1 LYEAIVIKQKE
12 MLVFGTQMHLI
23 TFLFICTETVVLFY
37 LIIYRLARPDDKNT
51 SLNIIL
57 ISLLIFYNLTG
68 GLLPDSNLP
77 GSYYLQTSI
86 AYATGFITP
95 CYFPY
100 YVYHAFYLQKMKFH
114 AYKGVFI
121 FLISPYVIFVFLFV
135 SSGHL
140 ETAKKLLIIPAVY
153 ALCVIISLINAVRY
167 KYKSNFKT
175 RGAKE
180 EMAVSFLSL
189 TPWVGL
195 PVIDYFNM
203 GQAVEAATTNS
214 GFLLL
219 LALQLK
225 QHIAMVKAEHLRLI
239 ESEEKLIGWNEKL
252 QEEVDKRTKEIERL
266 STDERIL
273 VGCRQYQLTNRERE
287 IAGLICKG
295 SSYKQIAESLY
306 IAERTV
312 TKHVQNIFDKVKVSS
327 KLELLNKLGSVP
339 TN

>member
-1 LYEAIVIKQKE
+1 

-23 TFLFICTETVVLFY
+23 TFLFICIETVVLFY
-37 LIIYRLARPDDKNT
+37 LLIYRLARPDDKT
-51 SLNIIL
+51 TLLNIIL

-100 YVYHAFYLQKMKFH
+100 YVYHAFYLEKMKFH
-114 AYKGVFI
+114 AYRGVFI
-121 FLISPYVIFVFLFV
+121 FLISPYIIFVFLFV
-135 SSGHL
+135 SSGQL
-140 ETAKKLLIIPAVY
+140 ETAKRLLIIPAVY
-153 ALCVIISLINAVRY
+153 AVSVIITLIKAVRY
-167 KYKSNFKT
+167 KYKNSFRTKE
-175 RGAKE
+175 AKE

-203 GQAVEAATTNS
+203 GQAIEAATTNT

-225 QHIAMVKAEHLRLI
+225 QHISKVKAEYQRLI
-239 ESEEKLIGWNEKL
+239 ESEEKLLGWNEKL
-252 QEEVDKRTKEIERL
+252 QEEVEKRTKEIERL
-266 STDERIL
+266 SIEEKIL
-273 VGCRQYQLTNRERE
+273 EGCRLYQLTNRERQ
-287 IAGLICKG
+287 IAGLMCRG
-295 SSYKQIAESLY
+295 SSYKQIAENLF

-312 TKHVQNIFDKVKVSS
+312 TKHVQNIFEKVKVSN
-327 KLELLNKLGSVP
+327 KLELLNKLGIVSV
-339 TN
+339 N

>member
-1 LYEAIVIKQKE
+1 LYEAGVIKQKE
-12 MLVFGTQMHLI
+12 MLVFGTQMHFI
-23 TFLFICTETVVLFY
+23 TFLFICIETVVLFY
-37 LIIYRLARPDDKNT
+37 LVIYRLARPDDKNT

-57 ISLLIFYNLTG
+57 ICLLIFYNLTG
-68 GLLPDSNLP
+68 GLLPDEKLP
-77 GSYYLQTSI
+77 GSYFLQESI

-100 YVYHAFYLQKMKFH
+100 YVYHAFSLEKMKFH
-114 AYKGVFI
+114 AYRGVFI
-121 FLISPYVIFVFLFV
+121 FLILPYIIFVFFFV
-135 SSGHL
+135 SSGNL
-140 ETAKKLLIIPAVY
+140 EAAKKLLIIPAVY
-153 ALCVIISLINAVRY
+153 ALCVIITLIIAVRY
-167 KYKSNFKT
+167 KYKNSFKT
-175 RGAKE
+175 KAARE

-203 GQAVEAATTNS
+203 GQAVEATTTNS

-239 ESEEKLIGWNEKL
+239 ESEEKLLGWNEKL
-252 QEEVDKRTKEIERL
+252 QEEVEKRTREIERL
-266 STDERIL
+266 SAEEKIL
-273 VGCRQYQLTNRERE
+273 EGSKQYQLTNRERE
-287 IAGLICKG
+287 IAGFICRG
-295 SSYKQIAESLY
+295 CSYKQIAESLF

-327 KLELLNKLGSVP
+327 KLELLNKLGIV
-339 TN
+339 TVN

>member
-1 LYEAIVIKQKE
+1 
-12 MLVFGTQMHLI
+12 MLIFGTQMHFI
-23 TFLFICTETVVLFY
+23 TFLFICIETVILFY
-37 LIIYRLARPDDKNT
+37 LLIYRLARPDDKNT
-51 SLNIIL
+51 FLNIIL

-100 YVYHAFYLQKMKFH
+100 YVYHAFYLGKMKFH

-121 FLISPYVIFVFLFV
+121 FLVAPYFIFVFLFV
-135 SSGHL
+135 SSGNL
-140 ETAKKLLIIPAVY
+140 ETAKKLLIIPTAY
-153 ALCVIISLINAVRY
+153 ALSVIITLVKAVRH
-167 KYKSNFKT
+167 KYKGSFKT
-175 RGAKE
+175 NSAKE

-195 PVIDYFNM
+195 PVIDYFNL
-203 GQAVEAATTNS
+203 GQAVEATTTNT

-225 QHIAMVKAEHLRLI
+225 QHIAMVKAEHNRLI
-239 ESEEKLIGWNEKL
+239 ESEEKLLGWNEKL
-252 QEEVDKRTKEIERL
+252 EEEVEKRTKEMERL
-266 STDERIL
+266 STEERIL
-273 VGCRQYQLTNRERE
+273 AGCRQFQLTNRENE
-287 IAGLICKG
+287 IATLIYRG
-295 SSYKQIAESLY
+295 SSYKQIAESLF

-312 TKHVQNIFDKVKVSS
+312 TKHVQNIFDKVKVSN
-327 KLELLNKLGSVP
+327 KLELLNKLGIVP
-339 TN
+339 KNRAIDEPVS